1 MFLRPTKQISET
13 LIIAALLLFGTTVNA
28 KGGNDGGSK
37 SGACAGGG
45 YNIILQS
52 GRVVSTLAKT
62 TIAAR
67 ELGTDFLVKGLYSE
81 FTVKS
86 DNLAVLDWTLTAAAN
101 PESLSESKRI
111 VIYKSKVADLKGSV
125 LTSDLSLT
133 LDEGGIVFS
142 RTGAGVSM
150 KIQAKDC
157 AQGGIFQMEPARS
170 DGAATVITHILG
182 DDVFFFDNPNFRN
195 RNGEQF
201 QFDAS
206 TILTITPR
214 VNFASDVSRAL
225 VGRDSTQE
233 ATRIVTN
240 CPNQIPNANGSLSL
254 VNHCGGRSD
263 WSVKSGGRMGQVM
276 GEDSIA
282 LEPAQ
287 PVCTHKCQSRSQIKG
302 RGLNVGFPS
311 PVPAAYRFSPRG

>member
-1 MFLRPTKQISET
+1 MFTFPKRMTES
-13 LIIAALLLFGTTVNA
+13 LIIAAALFSATTALA
-28 KGGNDGGSK
+28 KNGEDGSK
-37 SGACAGGG
+37 SGACANGG

-67 ELGTDFLVKGLYSE
+67 ELGTEFLVKGYHSE
-81 FTVKS
+81 FTVNSS
-86 DNLAVLDWTLTAAAN
+86 DLAVLNWTLTGAVN
-101 PESLSESKRI
+101 SESLAEGKRI
-111 VIYKSKVADLKGSV
+111 VIYKSKVPDLKGAV

-133 LDEGGIVFS
+133 LDEGGIVFT

-157 AQGGIFQMEPARS
+157 AQGGIFQMEPSRS
-170 DGAATVITHILG
+170 DGANTAITHILA

-214 VNFASDVSRAL
+214 INFASDTSRAL
-225 VGRDSTQE
+225 VGRDSPQE
-233 ATRIVTN
+233 ATRVVTS
-240 CPNQIPNANGSLSL
+240 CPNQIPNANGSLAL

-263 WSVKSGGRMGQVM
+263 WSAKSGGRMGQVM

-287 PVCTHKCQSRSQIKG
+287 PVCTHKCQSRSRIKG
-302 RGLNVGFPS
+302 RGLNLGFPS
-311 PVPAAYRFSPRG
+311 PVPAVYRFSQRQ